1 MIGAGS
7 LVLALIGLSFLPRS
21 ERVSGHTPVPL
32 KVPLSRCRRPRRA
45 APERQ
50 S

>member
-7 LVLALIGLSFLPRS
+7 LVRADRVELSPT

-45 APERQ
+45 ARERQ